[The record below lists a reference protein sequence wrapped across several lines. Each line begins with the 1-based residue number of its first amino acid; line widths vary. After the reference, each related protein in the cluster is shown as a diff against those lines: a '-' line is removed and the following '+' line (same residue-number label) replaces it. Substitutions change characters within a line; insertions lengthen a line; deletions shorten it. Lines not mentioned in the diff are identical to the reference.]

1 MILTGHQPTYLPW
14 LGLFNKISNSDCFV
28 LFDNVQYLPKEWMN
42 RNKIK
47 TPNGEIFLDARA
59 AIEAAPTVAKILA
72 KELNKSDEWKQKEIV
87 DFNMVAMH
95 YVL

>member
-1 MILTGHQPTYLPW
+1 MQ
-14 LGLFNKISNSDCFV
+14 NKGI
-28 LFDNVQYLPKEWMN
+28 
-42 RNKIK
+42 
-47 TPNGEIFLDARA
+47 ARA

>member
-1 MILTGHQPTYLPW
+1 MARPKKRFETIEMARTVEDILARRVRIL
-14 LGLFNKISNSDCFV
+14 
-28 LFDNVQYLPKEWMN
+28 
-42 RNKIK
+42 
-47 TPNGEIFLDARA
+47 FLDARA